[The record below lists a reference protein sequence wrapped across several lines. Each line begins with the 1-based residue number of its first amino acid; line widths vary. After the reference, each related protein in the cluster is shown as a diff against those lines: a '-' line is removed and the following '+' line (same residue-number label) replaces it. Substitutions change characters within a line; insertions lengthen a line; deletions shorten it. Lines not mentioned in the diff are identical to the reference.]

1 MEEFNQKITI
11 NSLCL
16 FLALLLVNIWNTN
29 HHCLNLILQRIY
41 SMDWISIIIIT
52 NSLGLL
58 LILYKLSIV
67 IEMKFTIKY
76 K

>member
-1 MEEFNQKITI
+1 MKEFNEKVTV

-16 FLALLLVNIWNTN
+16 FLALLLVNIWYTN
-29 HHCLNLILQRIY
+29 HNYLNIILQRIY

-58 LILYKLSIV
+58 LILYKLSID
-67 IEMKFTIKY
+67 IEIKFTIKY